1 MVIFKKRKLLEDKI
15 DELET
20 KNKELEKVMKLLK
33 KNVLQLTK
41 NFNKM
46 EKDVEKVKGLGYFD
60 AKRQE
65 KEKKDI
71 SRLMNEWYNG
81 VEDE

>member
-15 DELET
+15 YDLEK
-20 KNKELEKVMKLLK
+20 KNKELEKVTKLLK
-33 KNVLQLTK
+33 KNVMQLTK

-46 EKDVEKVKGLGYFD
+46 EKDVEQVKGLGYFD

-71 SRLMNEWYNG
+71 NKVISEWING
-81 VEDE
+81 E

>member
-15 DELET
+15 YELET
-20 KNKELEKVMKLLK
+20 KNKELEKIVKLLK
-33 KNVLQLTK
+33 KNLMQLTK
-41 NFNKM
+41 NLNKM
-46 EKDVEKVKGLGYFD
+46 EKDVEQVKGLGYFD

-71 SRLMNEWYNG
+71 SKLMNEWYNG
-81 VEDE
+81 VEGE